1 MMRPYVEIPDLRD
14 LVLEESYV
22 LGITAIPGGVIIE
35 ADLVL
40 TPDHAEYR
48 PPAPGEQYC
57 FRRGRLM
64 FKGVTRL
71 LWSSSGN
78 PPAVDS
84 SGEVDYGQID
94 SFEWDDAGSLL
105 EGGWG
110 RMQIIS
116 STIEVTL
123 D

>member
-1 MMRPYVEIPDLRD
+1 MRPYVEISQLREV
-14 LVLEESYV
+14 LLEESYV
-22 LGITAIPGGVIIE
+22 LDIAATPGAVRFE
-35 ADLVL
+35 LDLVL

-57 FRRGRLM
+57 FRRGSLV

-71 LWSSSGN
+71 LWSNSGN

-84 SGEVDYGQID
+84 SGEEDYGQID
-94 SFEWDDAGSLL
+94 SFEWDDSGALL

-110 RMQIIS
+110 RMEIVS
-116 STIEVTL
+116 SIIEVAL
-123 D
+123 Q